1 MSVRKFQNGETV
13 MVNDL
18 CPQYVTNNYGVT
30 PYSEVKV
37 VGCYGNG
44 EYNVEV
50 VSTLTKQPVR
60 INIPTKALSKI
71 NPKTKRDLFLDQIE
85 KAKDKIEA
93 TKAFICETESK
104 IKFMDELGVEEF
116 DENEFKAYHT
126 LLLIEKSDMT
136 TIEKAK
142 AIAKLI
148 SSK

>member
-13 MVNDL
+13 IVNDL
-18 CPQYVTNNYGVT
+18 CPQYLKSNYGVT

-60 INIPTKALSKI
+60 VNIPTKALSKI
-71 NPKTKRDLFLDQIE
+71 TPKTKRDLFLDQIN

-93 TKAFICETESK
+93 TKAFIAETESK